1 MNEVEERMRFT
12 KGFKRLLLFIPV
24 AILALFVYDV
34 IFDGIN
40 R

>member
-1 MNEVEERMRFT
+1 MNEIEERMRFT
-12 KGFKRLLLFIPV
+12 KGFKRFLVFIPIVIIGLFI
-24 AILALFVYDV
+24 YGV